1 LRVFLNECGDRF
13 TSEQWEDFKLKVKRL
28 NVIHSQRL
36 ASNRRADLEAL
47 EHKLKI
53 LTDKEEVL
61 KCKDEMKHLL
71 LYKVESLR
79 IRAKADELTN
89 RDLPTIGIC

>member
-1 LRVFLNECGDRF
+1 V
-13 TSEQWEDFKLKVKRL
+13 
-28 NVIHSQRL
+28 
-36 ASNRRADLEAL
+36 EAL

-53 LTDKEEVL
+53 LTDREEVL

-79 IRAKADELTN
+79 IRAKADELTG
-89 RDLPTIGIC
+89 LIEIFPLGIC